1 MNRGAWL
8 HRQCQAAPF
17 NEEESGS
24 RILGDTFLLPQDVS
38 AKGNDAGSSIKVF
51 TIAYG
56 SDADVG
62 VLTGIANASGGQE
75 YAGTPQNIKQ
85 VYLDISQFF

>member
-1 MNRGAWL
+1 
-8 HRQCQAAPF
+8 Q
-17 NEEESGS
+17 
-24 RILGDTFLLPQDVS
+24 LLQDVS

-62 VLTGIANASGGQE
+62 VLTRIANASGGQE

>member
-1 MNRGAWL
+1 VIGEYYAGV
-8 HRQCQAAPF
+8 
-17 NEEESGS
+17 NEQHT
-24 RILGDTFLLPQDVS
+24 LTLDDV
-38 AKGNDAGSSIKVF
+38 NNN